1 MNILITGAG
10 SGIGRS
16 LAEEL
21 VARGNSVVGLSRRRH
36 KRGSQGQLLMIACDV
51 RRESD
56 VNRAVK
62 KAVTTAGPI
71 DVVVHSA
78 GVTVFKKFLR
88 TSSRE
93 FERVVQTNLLGTMFV
108 TKAVLPEMV
117 RRRRGL
123 IVNIASYAVKTVYT
137 GSSAY
142 SASKAGTVAMMNS
155 LREEIRNRRVR
166 VMNVYPG
173 AVRTPMWPVSLQRK
187 HGTVMMEP
195 KEIAK
200 IVCDAIMQ
208 PPHLTVEELV
218 IRPAIGDL
226 RV

>member
-1 MNILITGAG
+1 MNILVTGAG
-10 SGIGRS
+10 SGIGRA
-16 LAEEL
+16 LAEKL
-21 VARGNSVVGLSRRRH
+21 VVRGNSVVGLSRRPQAQ
-36 KRGSQGQLLMIACDV
+36 GSTGRLRTVACDV
-51 RRESD
+51 GRESD
-56 VNRAVK
+56 VNRAVR
-62 KAVTTAGPI
+62 KAVALVGPI

-78 GVTVFKKFLR
+78 GITVFKELLR

-93 FERVVQTNLLGTMFV
+93 FGQVLQTNLLGTMFV
-108 TKAVLPEMV
+108 TKAVLPGMI
-117 RRRRGL
+117 RRGRGL

-155 LREEIRNRRVR
+155 LREEIRHRQVR
-166 VMNVYPG
+166 VMNVFPG
-173 AVRTPMWPVSLQRK
+173 AVRTPMWPPHLRK
-187 HGTVMMEP
+187 KYGSVMMEP
-195 KEIAK
+195 EEIAD

-218 IRPAIGDL
+218 IRPLVGDL